1 MNKIKI
7 VILLICILLITGCGK
22 KVSRY
27 KADSPEDRSM
37 FVLIESADSWSVV
50 YHKDTKVMY
59 VVSNGMYN
67 RGTFTLLVDAQ
78 GRPMLWEDK

>member
-1 MNKIKI
+1 MNKIKVAI
-7 VILLICILLITGCGK
+7 VLICILLLTGCGK

-27 KADSPEDRSM
+27 TEDSSEDRSM
-37 FVLIESADSWSVV
+37 FVLIENTVSWSVV

-59 VVSNGMYN
+59 AVSNCMYN

-78 GRPMLWEDK
+78 GRPMLWGE